1 MYFKI
6 KNVIVNLSE
15 KNAYLKTFL
24 LGDKSNLS
32 TKVMSSYQENGI
44 SHLFAISG
52 MHIAL
57 LSSLITRL
65 LKKFKV
71 TEEKRYYI
79 TSTILIMYL
88 LLVGFSPSILRGVL
102 FYLLFS
108 LNKVYYFY
116 VKPVNIFIVI
126 LSISLLIKYTN

>member
-1 MYFKI
+1 MHNK
-6 KNVIVNLSE
+6 
-15 KNAYLKTFL
+15 YLKTFL

-57 LSSLITRL
+57 LSSLITRF

-102 FYLLFS
+102 FYLLLPYVIIYGIDKFS
-108 LNKVYYFY
+108 AFIHKRKENAVLQED
-116 VKPVNIFIVI
+116 VK
-126 LSISLLIKYTN
+126 K